1 MAGSDRSSVFKK
13 VPLILVCDGIFLG
26 DCCRFSCIVSLVCV
40 KGMGRCSYSVIKAK
54 ANGNTGWYCWDIS
67 LTVLLHLFFIKMWT
81 EVLKCGCF
89 LLRRELPGGLLP
101 ALPSVV
107 ELAAEFHLCTRSSG
121 HFLLKLSVKS
131 SQLMF
136 TPGLKPGSAI
146 FSGLDV
152 AMRVNMGI
160 RVIYLT

>member
-1 MAGSDRSSVFKK
+1 MD
-13 VPLILVCDGIFLG
+13 
-26 DCCRFSCIVSLVCV
+26 
-40 KGMGRCSYSVIKAK
+40 
-54 ANGNTGWYCWDIS
+54 
-67 LTVLLHLFFIKMWT
+67 
-81 EVLKCGCF
+81 EVLKCGSF

-107 ELAAEFHLCTRSSG
+107 ELAAGFHSCTSSSG
-121 HFLLKLSVKS
+121 RFLLKLSVKS